1 MKKQLTSRQK
11 AKHDLNR
18 MLYGSATYGL
28 NTIEVQN
35 KSQAS
40 RKEKFGS
47 AVGQMQTP
55 EVRVKINN
63 TLIERYGTL
72 NGGMNTPEVHNLKK
86 EKYGNVMGMC
96 HTEEALE
103 RRFDTCREKY
113 GSANGAMLTPEARKK
128 ANETSFKNGRKF
140 VAVLQYDLTGKFI
153 KEWRS
158 ASIAAPALGIR
169 DVPSITVVCQ
179 CKEGKQKTSGGFI
192 WRYKHEA
199 LNPSEDLSKEEIEKL
214 FVKKLKL

>member
-1 MKKQLTSRQK
+1 MKKELTSRQK

-18 MLYGSATYGL
+18 MLFGSATYGL
-28 NTIEVQN
+28 NTTEVQN

-47 AVGQMQTP
+47 TTGQMQTP

-72 NGGMNTPEVHNLKK
+72 NGAMNTPEVHNLKK

-96 HTEEALE
+96 HTEEALKK
-103 RRFDTCREKY
+103 RFDTCREKY
-113 GSANGAMLTPEARKK
+113 GSANGAMLTPEALKK
-128 ANETSFKNGRKF
+128 NKETFLRNGKTF

-158 ASIAAPALGIR
+158 AAIAADTLDIDR
-169 DVPSITVVCQ
+169 PSLTVVCQ